1 MDLQHDIY
9 FMICTI
15 LVEPLV
21 QLDLSLRTILKE
33 HNIQT
38 LCPSELKSHQAFKL
52 FVMVTGHKQITLLPP
67 KRIFYPRDCLAI

>member
-1 MDLQHDIY
+1 MDLQHAIY

-15 LVEPLV
+15 LAVLLV
-21 QLDLSLRTILKE
+21 KLDLSFPTIPNE
-33 HNIQT
+33 HKIRT
-38 LCPSELKSHQAFKL
+38 LCPCELKSHQAFKL